1 MAIGEAGGGQPPR
14 QGRGSAF
21 GLWSIAVLA
30 AVSAVVVW
38 HRDGPEAVARII
50 EHDLVLVIDVAPKVA
65 AGCLIAAFVTRLIPR
80 SMVARWVGEGSGTA
94 GLAIAYLAGL
104 LVPGGPFT
112 AYPLALGVLVAG
124 ADLGAVIAFITSWLL
139 LGVTRVVVWELG
151 FFAPEVIGF
160 RLLVC
165 LPLPLIAGALARTP
179 FVTRLARRLGP

>member
-1 MAIGEAGGGQPPR
+1 MIAG
-14 QGRGSAF
+14 
-21 GLWSIAVLA
+21 LA
-30 AVSAVVVW
+30 AACAVIVW

-50 EHDLVLVIDVAPKVA
+50 EHDLELVLDVTPKVA

-80 SMVARWVGEGSGTA
+80 RMVARWVGEGSGFT
-94 GLAIAYLAGL
+94 GLFIAYLAGV

-112 AYPLALGVLVAG
+112 AYPLALGFLVAG

-139 LGVTRVVVWELG
+139 LSVTRTVVWELG
-151 FFAPEVIGF
+151 FFSPEVIGL

-165 LPLPLIAGALARTP
+165 LPLPLIAGWLARTG

>member
-1 MAIGEAGGGQPPR
+1 VDTGEAGESRPHR
-14 QGRGSAF
+14 RRASSF
-21 GLWSIAVLA
+21 GLWMIAWMA
-30 AVSAVVVW
+30 AACAVIVW
-38 HRDGPEAVARII
+38 FRDGPEAVARII
-50 EHDLVLVIDVAPKVA
+50 EHDLELVLDVAPKVA

-80 SMVARWVGEGSGTA
+80 RMVARWVGEGSGVT
-94 GLAIAYLAGL
+94 GLLIAYVAGL

-112 AYPLALGVLVAG
+112 AYPLALGFLVAG

-151 FFAPEVIGF
+151 FFSADVIGL

-165 LPLPLIAGALARTP
+165 LSVPLIAGLLARTG